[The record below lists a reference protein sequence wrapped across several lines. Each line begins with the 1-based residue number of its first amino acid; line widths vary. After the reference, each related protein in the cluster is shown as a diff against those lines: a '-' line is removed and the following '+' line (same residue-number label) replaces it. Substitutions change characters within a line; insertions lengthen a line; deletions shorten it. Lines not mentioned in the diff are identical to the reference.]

1 MESLGDLRKWK
12 NKHTSIARKE
22 EEEKEVKEE
31 EKEVKEEEGEEKT
44 MTRKNNKDYHYKRKI
59 YKYTKLGLLKNMV
72 FM

>member
-12 NKHTSIARKE
+12 NKHTSIAR
-22 EEEKEVKEE
+22 
-31 EKEVKEEEGEEKT
+31 KEEEGEEKT